1 MISGLI
7 FYLLGILTGVC
18 FSALFLFIFKRYF
31 DYEDSDDVIIE
42 KRLPG
47 FHQPSATTTSDGD
60 AKQGTQKRQSIE
72 VHEPPVILDVG
83 DERFPVQRKATDSD
97 MEKMCESAS
106 VDDNN
111 SNLASG
117 SEMSEQKVHDCSATG
132 EDSEAAVFEDWKVQ
146 LDEICESFHGL
157 EKSVKGRK
165 ARKRF
170 KETLLDLEE
179 VRDHVCREAD
189 IVGQMKNFL
198 LNVQD
203 DEDIEE
209 DEREVA
215 KWLTTSFMNGG
226 EGNSWAAAAEGRASG
241 IPLSPTISSVGRK
254 SPSAGPR
261 KPPGIFQ
268 RFDSARLVRSASS
281 NSSIGLQRE
290 TTSEDDKTLDQNT
303 DDSKSKHVQVPPS
316 PSRSRNNNSI
326 KMPGPYQQF
335 VFYRTQVKVNKVL
348 EGLGSWEFDIFEVE
362 DMVGDLMLPLL
373 GVTICKKLK
382 SHDLNH
388 FHDLPEKVV
397 FDYLLAITNAYHP
410 RSEVS
415 YHNAL
420 HAADVMCSSYS
431 LIKSDKFET
440 FNYLQIV
447 ALIIAAAA
455 HDVDHDGHNNTFH
468 INSGSKLALKYNDRS
483 VLENHHCSVGWKL
496 AMHPKHN
503 LVKAMPREQR
513 NTFRNIFISSILA
526 TDMTG
531 HGEQLKTLKD
541 MHGKQV
547 INTPKDQIK
556 LLGHVLHSADISNV
570 SKPFEYANTWVKLVM
585 DEFFKQGDK
594 EKDLNLPVSPL
605 CDRAKTDIDASEV
618 GFIKFVVKPWFESLS
633 NVLPVRCSDALGYIN
648 VNFKTF
654 KDRALRT
661 QEQKNQNTSRHSLTR
676 RSVLLSPAETSKAPS
691 FSKRSPL
698 QARSSARR
706 AFTDDDIDF
715 IPKRMSSVIRRA
727 KTELDNSAI
736 FDDKLPRLRMLPTM
750 IHESLVDSDVV
761 AQLTFRTRES
771 FTFDE
776 SPEMD
781 ESPKANA
788 DPTPILI
795 ELADTSNQPIVQ

>member
-1 MISGLI
+1 MIWGLI

-31 DYEDSDDVIIE
+31 DYEDSEDVVIE

-47 FHQPSATTTSDGD
+47 FNQPSATTTPDED

-72 VHEPPVILDVG
+72 VNEPPVILDVG
-83 DERFPVQRKATDSD
+83 DERFPVQRRATDSD

-111 SNLASG
+111 SNLAS
-117 SEMSEQKVHDCSATG
+117 TG

-146 LDEICESFHGL
+146 LDEICDSLHEL

-226 EGNSWAAAAEGRASG
+226 EGNSWAAAAEGRDSG
-241 IPLSPTISSVGRK
+241 LSLSPTVSGGLK
-254 SPSAGPR
+254 SPTAGPR
-261 KPPGIFQ
+261 KAPALFQ
-268 RFDSARLVRSASS
+268 RFNSDRIRSVSS
-281 NSSIGLQRE
+281 TSSIALQRE
-290 TTSEDDKTLDQNT
+290 TGSEDDKTLDQNT
-303 DDSKSKHVQVPPS
+303 DDHKHQKLVQVPPS
-316 PSRSRNNNSI
+316 PSRSRNHNPINS
-326 KMPGPYQQF
+326 PYQQF

-348 EGLGSWEFDIFEVE
+348 EGLGSWEFDIFEAE

-570 SKPFEYANTWVKLVM
+570 SKPFDYANTWVKLVM

-633 NVLPVRCSDALGYIN
+633 NVLPVRCADALGYIN

-676 RSVLLSPAETSKAPS
+676 RSVLLSAADLPLNFKSDSPRGSSRSEHRSS
-691 FSKRSPL
+691 FS
-698 QARSSARR
+698 
-706 AFTDDDIDF
+706 
-715 IPKRMSSVIRRA
+715 
-727 KTELDNSAI
+727 
-736 FDDKLPRLRMLPTM
+736 
-750 IHESLVDSDVV
+750 SD
-761 AQLTFRTRES
+761 E
-771 FTFDE
+771 
-776 SPEMD
+776 
-781 ESPKANA
+781 
-788 DPTPILI
+788 
-795 ELADTSNQPIVQ
+795 